1 MKSLITWLV
10 KIAKV
15 TTKAII
21 MIIIKVAITIKIKAK
36 VGNFI
41 LRIISTKIKE
51 VHLIGLPTKGQLSIR
66 RLASWK
72 TP

>member
-1 MKSLITWLV
+1 
-10 KIAKV
+10 
-15 TTKAII
+15 

-51 VHLIGLPTKGQLSIR
+51 VHLIGLPTKGQLSMR